1 VISFSETA
9 FEEYRQWAA
18 GDKKTFDKINT
29 LSTAISRD
37 PFHGI
42 GKPEP
47 LKGNLSGHW
56 PRRITHEHRLVYK
69 VSPEHIF
76 ITSCK
81 YHY

>member
-1 VISFSETA
+1 LISFSETA

-18 GDKKTFDKINT
+18 ADAKIFDKINT
-29 LSTAISRD
+29 LITAIKRD
-37 PFHGI
+37 PFRGI

-47 LKGNLSGHW
+47 LRGNLSGHW
-56 PRRITHEHRLVYK
+56 SRRITHEHRLVYK
-69 VSPEHIF
+69 VFPGHIF